1 MKKKTRYILA
11 GVSAGVITLSVI
23 AGVVVYNYTHMQDQT
38 AATQTFMVSNYRKYW
53 WSTDSKRTSN
63 EETADSLAAKKLPDK
78 FYTGHTIYLDAE
90 NKPFI
95 ISGDSVMYLTLNVK
109 AYELRPIDIVNLREE
124 YTGVHIE
131 VFNTQDAE
139 DAWKSLYF
147 AKDGNVTINEYKAL
161 KLKVDSSE
169 DELYIEALPAFD
181 ELNVKYT
188 KSDKQVAL
196 EYTTNVGKTLKFT
209 VPIGNKGDL
218 FTDSQTKIILKTAYL
233 TDDGKVMIE
242 RGVLKDLL
250 GFEISGGGVGNNQ
263 AGIVSDYADMKVPV
277 VKQSQRLDTSKFYKR
292 KSDGTYEDTLT
303 TGATVSQAE
312 TPKVGVSSQEV
323 NQTPSSEPTKVVG
336 SKAPVSGGSKPSGG
350 STTKSPSTQTPA
362 KTPSQTPAQPSNDG
376 QVTTSV
382 VNDYTTV
389 VWKGGEIIH
398 CYYKTIVGTIDAG
411 NIGAKSDAE
420 IVNLVA
426 SKFRAA
432 HPDWP
437 VSVGKYSVEYSRPSA
452 PVIDNIDDIKSYCG
466 ENPAS
471 IASMSADR
479 LYSLAKI
486 LPDRGGDYIQ
496 YSDALYSAWDKMG
509 WQITENPYGRTVNG
523 VVVG

>member
-1 MKKKTRYILA
+1 MQIEERLILKKKTKVIISAACVLLLVLSLTAGILIYKNNTA
-11 GVSAGVITLSVI
+11 QASAIG
-23 AGVVVYNYTHMQDQT
+23 Q
-38 AATQTFMVSNYRKYW
+38 SNFKKYW
-53 WSTDSKRTSN
+53 WDKDTKTISN
-63 EETADSLAAKKLPDK
+63 LKSARNTVIEKLPDK

-188 KSDKQVAL
+188 KTDKQVAL

-312 TPKVGVSSQEV
+312 TPKVGVSSQEA
-323 NQTPSSEPTKVVG
+323 NQSPSSEPTKVVG

-350 STTKSPSTQTPA
+350 SATNTPSTQAPA
-362 KTPSQTPAQPSNDG
+362 KTPSQTPAQPSNDTPKTIEG
-376 QVTTSV
+376 DGCTLV
-382 VNDYTTV
+382 VLH
-389 VWKGGEIIH
+389 GEIIH
-398 CYYKTIVGTIDAG
+398 CYYKTIVGTIDVG
-411 NIGAKSDAE
+411 KIGSETDAQ
-420 IVNLVA
+420 IVGIVA
-426 SKFRAA
+426 AKFRAA

-437 VSVGKYSVEYSRPSA
+437 VSVGKYGVSYVRPSA
-452 PVIDNIDDIKSYCG
+452 TDVEDNTVMSYCG
-466 ENPAS
+466 GDPAS
-471 IASMSADR
+471 ISSMSANK
-479 LYSLAKI
+479 LYGLAKI
-486 LPDRGGDYIQ
+486 LPDSGGSLVDYAANLSI
-496 YSDALYSAWDKMG
+496 AWNKMG
-509 WQITENPYGRTVNG
+509 WEIAKNPYGRTVNG